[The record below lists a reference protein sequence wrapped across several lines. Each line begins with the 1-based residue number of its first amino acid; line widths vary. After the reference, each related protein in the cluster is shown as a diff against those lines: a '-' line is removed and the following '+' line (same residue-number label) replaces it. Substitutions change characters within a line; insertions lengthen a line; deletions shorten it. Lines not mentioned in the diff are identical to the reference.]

1 MPRQPEKSDQYNNWG
16 GHSLYG
22 FHSCSTWG
30 GVAAEGAA
38 GAEAEGAGGDE
49 EDEVDYTTK
58 MISEGGLQ
66 SHRVSPYR
74 PGHGYYG
81 SIEGRF
87 LTWERLWLL
96 WAERSGIT
104 VEFGTDLDV
113 ELWPDGYDDYAM
125 IVSVGH
131 DEYYSAGQ
139 RAAME
144 RYTAQG
150 GHIAFFSG
158 NLAVWQTRHETDPA
172 SDLGPVRPN
181 TLTMHLS
188 TF

>member
-1 MPRQPEKSDQYNNWG
+1 M
-16 GHSLYG
+16 
-22 FHSCSTWG
+22 
-30 GVAAEGAA
+30 
-38 GAEAEGAGGDE
+38 GAEAAAGGDG

-113 ELWPDGYDDYAM
+113 ELWPEGFSDYAM

-144 RYTAQG
+144 RYTAHEG

-181 TLTMHLS
+181 ALAMQLS

>member
-1 MPRQPEKSDQYNNWG
+1 M
-16 GHSLYG
+16 
-22 FHSCSTWG
+22 
-30 GVAAEGAA
+30 
-38 GAEAEGAGGDE
+38 
-49 EDEVDYTTK
+49 DYTTK

-113 ELWPDGYDDYAM
+113 ELWPEGFDDYAM

-144 RYTAQG
+144 RYTEGG

-181 TLTMHLS
+181 TLT
-188 TF
+188 T